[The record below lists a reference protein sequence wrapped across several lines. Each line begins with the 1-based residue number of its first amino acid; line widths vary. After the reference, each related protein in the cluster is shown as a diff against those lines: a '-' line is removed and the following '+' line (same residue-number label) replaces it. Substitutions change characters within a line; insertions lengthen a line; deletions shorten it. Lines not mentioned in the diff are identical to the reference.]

1 MVALKGGRPLLA
13 CGESLMA
20 QADPQTAKRP
30 PRPLSPHITIY
41 RRESNMVMSI
51 LHRITGAAL
60 YFGTLLLAWF
70 LVAAASGPQ
79 QYAFVSGLLG
89 SPLGLLV
96 LFGFT
101 WAFMHHLLG
110 GVRHLIWDTGHGFD
124 LSSIRSLSLGT
135 LIGSV
140 VLTVIIWIWAIAMKG
155 GV

>member
-1 MVALKGGRPLLA
+1 
-13 CGESLMA
+13 MA

-30 PRPLSPHITIY
+30 SRPLSPHLTIY
-41 RRESNMVMSI
+41 KRESNMVMSI

-110 GVRHLIWDTGHGFD
+110 GVRHLIWDTGRGFD
-124 LSSIRSLSLGT
+124 LASIRSLSLGT

-140 VLTVIIWIWAIAMKG
+140 VLTVVIWVWAFAMKG
-155 GV
+155 GA